1 MKILK
6 VFENNPNPKFLD
18 MAVEALRDGDIVIYP
33 TDTLYAIGCDALNNS
48 AINKICKLK
57 GINPDKTNLSII
69 CDGISMAAEYA
80 RFDNRQ
86 FKVLKTNL
94 PGPFTFILPS
104 SSSLPKVF
112 KGRKTVGIRV
122 PENNVAV
129 ELVRRLGNPILSTTI
144 SYTDD
149 DYAEIGDYFNDKNWG
164 TGNMLNIAALTVGNK
179 GTGSAY
185 QYPSELHL
193 INTTV
198 ESAGQYGS
206 YCPALYAWANQGEGL
221 GVTITYD
228 SATQFKGDLVY
239 GSGNIT
245 VNGKAAEINE

>member
-33 TDTLYAIGCDALNNS
+33 TDSLYAIGCDALNNS

-69 CDGISMAAEYA
+69 CNGISMVAEYA

-149 DYAEIGDYFNDKNWG
+149 DYAVNPE
-164 TGNMLNIAALTVGNK
+164 LIAET
-179 GTGSAY
+179 
-185 QYPSELHL
+185 
-193 INTTV
+193 
-198 ESAGQYGS
+198 
-206 YCPALYAWANQGEGL
+206 YA
-221 GVTITYD
+221 D
-228 SATQFKGDLVY
+228 SAAYLLDGGDGGLIPSTVVDMTSGELEIVREGKGDLIY
-239 GSGNIT
+239 
-245 VNGKAAEINE
+245 

>member
-6 VFENNPNPKFLD
+6 VFENNPNPKYLD
-18 MAVEALRDGDIVIYP
+18 MAVEALLDGDIVIYP

-69 CDGISMAAEYA
+69 CDGISMVAEYA

-149 DYAEIGDYFNDKNWG
+149 DYAVNPE
-164 TGNMLNIAALTVGNK
+164 LIAET
-179 GTGSAY
+179 
-185 QYPSELHL
+185 
-193 INTTV
+193 
-198 ESAGQYGS
+198 
-206 YCPALYAWANQGEGL
+206 YA
-221 GVTITYD
+221 D
-228 SATQFKGDLVY
+228 SAAYLLDGGDGGLIPSTVVDMTSGELEIVREGKGDLIY
-239 GSGNIT
+239 
-245 VNGKAAEINE
+245 

>member
-69 CDGISMAAEYA
+69 CDGISMVAEYA

-149 DYAEIGDYFNDKNWG
+149 DYAVNPELIAETYAD
-164 TGNMLNIAALTVGNK
+164 IAAYLLDGGDGGLIPSTVVDMTSG
-179 GTGSAY
+179 
-185 QYPSELHL
+185 ELE
-193 INTTV
+193 IV
-198 ESAGQYGS
+198 R
-206 YCPALYAWANQGEGL
+206 EG
-221 GVTITYD
+221 
-228 SATQFKGDLVY
+228 KGDLIY
-239 GSGNIT
+239 
-245 VNGKAAEINE
+245 

>member
-122 PENNVAV
+122 PKNNVAV

-149 DYAEIGDYFNDKNWG
+149 DYAVNPE
-164 TGNMLNIAALTVGNK
+164 LIAET
-179 GTGSAY
+179 
-185 QYPSELHL
+185 
-193 INTTV
+193 
-198 ESAGQYGS
+198 
-206 YCPALYAWANQGEGL
+206 YA
-221 GVTITYD
+221 D
-228 SATQFKGDLVY
+228 SAAYLLDGGDGGLIPSTVVDMTSGELEIVREGKGDLIY
-239 GSGNIT
+239 
-245 VNGKAAEINE
+245 

>member
-1 MKILK
+1 MKVLK

-112 KGRKTVGIRV
+112 KGRKTVGIRI

-149 DYAEIGDYFNDKNWG
+149 DYAVNPE
-164 TGNMLNIAALTVGNK
+164 LIAET
-179 GTGSAY
+179 
-185 QYPSELHL
+185 
-193 INTTV
+193 
-198 ESAGQYGS
+198 
-206 YCPALYAWANQGEGL
+206 YA
-221 GVTITYD
+221 D
-228 SATQFKGDLVY
+228 SAAYLLDGGDGGLIPSTVVDMTSGELEIVREGKGDLIY
-239 GSGNIT
+239 
-245 VNGKAAEINE
+245 

>member
-129 ELVRRLGNPILSTTI
+129 ELVRRLGSPILSTTI

-149 DYAEIGDYFNDKNWG
+149 DYAVNPE
-164 TGNMLNIAALTVGNK
+164 LIAET
-179 GTGSAY
+179 
-185 QYPSELHL
+185 
-193 INTTV
+193 
-198 ESAGQYGS
+198 
-206 YCPALYAWANQGEGL
+206 YA
-221 GVTITYD
+221 D
-228 SATQFKGDLVY
+228 SAAYLLDGGDGGLIPSTVVDMTSGELEIVREGKGDLIY
-239 GSGNIT
+239 
-245 VNGKAAEINE
+245 

>member
-1 MKILK
+1 MKVLK

-69 CDGISMAAEYA
+69 CDGISMVAEYA

-149 DYAEIGDYFNDKNWG
+149 DYAVNPE
-164 TGNMLNIAALTVGNK
+164 LIAET
-179 GTGSAY
+179 
-185 QYPSELHL
+185 
-193 INTTV
+193 
-198 ESAGQYGS
+198 
-206 YCPALYAWANQGEGL
+206 YA
-221 GVTITYD
+221 D
-228 SATQFKGDLVY
+228 SAAYLLDGGDGGLIPSTVVDMTSGELEIVREGKGDLIY
-239 GSGNIT
+239 
-245 VNGKAAEINE
+245 

>member
-149 DYAEIGDYFNDKNWG
+149 DYAVNPE
-164 TGNMLNIAALTVGNK
+164 LIAET
-179 GTGSAY
+179 
-185 QYPSELHL
+185 
-193 INTTV
+193 
-198 ESAGQYGS
+198 
-206 YCPALYAWANQGEGL
+206 YA
-221 GVTITYD
+221 D
-228 SATQFKGDLVY
+228 SAAYLLDGGDGGLIPSTVVDMASGELEIVREGKGDLIY
-239 GSGNIT
+239 
-245 VNGKAAEINE
+245 

>member
-69 CDGISMAAEYA
+69 CDGISMVAEYA

-104 SSSLPKVF
+104 SLSLPKVF

-149 DYAEIGDYFNDKNWG
+149 DYAVNPE
-164 TGNMLNIAALTVGNK
+164 LIAET
-179 GTGSAY
+179 
-185 QYPSELHL
+185 
-193 INTTV
+193 
-198 ESAGQYGS
+198 
-206 YCPALYAWANQGEGL
+206 YA
-221 GVTITYD
+221 D
-228 SATQFKGDLVY
+228 SAAYLLDGGDGGLIPSTVVDMTSGELEIVREGKGDLIY
-239 GSGNIT
+239 
-245 VNGKAAEINE
+245 

>member
-1 MKILK
+1 MKVLK

-149 DYAEIGDYFNDKNWG
+149 DYAMNPE
-164 TGNMLNIAALTVGNK
+164 LIAET
-179 GTGSAY
+179 
-185 QYPSELHL
+185 
-193 INTTV
+193 
-198 ESAGQYGS
+198 
-206 YCPALYAWANQGEGL
+206 YA
-221 GVTITYD
+221 D
-228 SATQFKGDLVY
+228 SAAYLLDGGDGGLIPSTVVDMTSGELEIVREGKGDLIY
-239 GSGNIT
+239 
-245 VNGKAAEINE
+245 

>member
-149 DYAEIGDYFNDKNWG
+149 DYAVNPE
-164 TGNMLNIAALTVGNK
+164 LIAET
-179 GTGSAY
+179 
-185 QYPSELHL
+185 
-193 INTTV
+193 
-198 ESAGQYGS
+198 
-206 YCPALYAWANQGEGL
+206 YA
-221 GVTITYD
+221 D
-228 SATQFKGDLVY
+228 SAAYLLDGGDGGLIPSTVVDMTSGELEIVREGKGDL
-239 GSGNIT
+239 IC
-245 VNGKAAEINE
+245 

>member
-149 DYAEIGDYFNDKNWG
+149 DYAVNPE
-164 TGNMLNIAALTVGNK
+164 LIA
-179 GTGSAY
+179 
-185 QYPSELHL
+185 E
-193 INTTV
+193 
-198 ESAGQYGS
+198 
-206 YCPALYAWANQGEGL
+206 
-221 GVTITYD
+221 TYTD
-228 SATQFKGDLVY
+228 SAAYLLDGGDGGLIPSTVVDMTSGELEIVREGKGDLIY
-239 GSGNIT
+239 
-245 VNGKAAEINE
+245 

>member
-6 VFENNPNPKFLD
+6 VFENNPNPKYLD

-112 KGRKTVGIRV
+112 KGRKTVGIRI

-149 DYAEIGDYFNDKNWG
+149 DYAVNPE
-164 TGNMLNIAALTVGNK
+164 LIAET
-179 GTGSAY
+179 
-185 QYPSELHL
+185 
-193 INTTV
+193 
-198 ESAGQYGS
+198 
-206 YCPALYAWANQGEGL
+206 YA
-221 GVTITYD
+221 D
-228 SATQFKGDLVY
+228 SAAYLLDGGNGGLIPSTVVDMTSGELEIVREGKGDLIY
-239 GSGNIT
+239 
-245 VNGKAAEINE
+245 

>member
-69 CDGISMAAEYA
+69 CDGISMVAEYA

-149 DYAEIGDYFNDKNWG
+149 DYAVNPE
-164 TGNMLNIAALTVGNK
+164 LIAET
-179 GTGSAY
+179 
-185 QYPSELHL
+185 
-193 INTTV
+193 
-198 ESAGQYGS
+198 
-206 YCPALYAWANQGEGL
+206 YA
-221 GVTITYD
+221 D
-228 SATQFKGDLVY
+228 SAAYLLDGGDGGLIPSTVVDMTSGELEIVREGKGVLIY
-239 GSGNIT
+239 
-245 VNGKAAEINE
+245 

>member
-1 MKILK
+1 MIILK

-69 CDGISMAAEYA
+69 CDGISMVAEYA

-149 DYAEIGDYFNDKNWG
+149 DYAVNPE
-164 TGNMLNIAALTVGNK
+164 LIAET
-179 GTGSAY
+179 
-185 QYPSELHL
+185 
-193 INTTV
+193 
-198 ESAGQYGS
+198 
-206 YCPALYAWANQGEGL
+206 YA
-221 GVTITYD
+221 D
-228 SATQFKGDLVY
+228 SAAYLLDGGDGGLIPSTVVDMTSGELEIVREGKGDLIY
-239 GSGNIT
+239 
-245 VNGKAAEINE
+245 

>member
-69 CDGISMAAEYA
+69 CNGISMVAEYA

-149 DYAEIGDYFNDKNWG
+149 DYAVNLE
-164 TGNMLNIAALTVGNK
+164 LIAET
-179 GTGSAY
+179 
-185 QYPSELHL
+185 
-193 INTTV
+193 
-198 ESAGQYGS
+198 
-206 YCPALYAWANQGEGL
+206 YA
-221 GVTITYD
+221 D
-228 SATQFKGDLVY
+228 SAAYLLDGGDGGLIPSTVVDMTSGELEIVREGKGDLIY
-239 GSGNIT
+239 
-245 VNGKAAEINE
+245 

>member
-122 PENNVAV
+122 PENNVAL

-149 DYAEIGDYFNDKNWG
+149 DYAVNPE
-164 TGNMLNIAALTVGNK
+164 LIAET
-179 GTGSAY
+179 
-185 QYPSELHL
+185 
-193 INTTV
+193 
-198 ESAGQYGS
+198 
-206 YCPALYAWANQGEGL
+206 YA
-221 GVTITYD
+221 D
-228 SATQFKGDLVY
+228 SAAYLLDGGDGGLIPSTVVDMTSGELEIVREGKGDLIY
-239 GSGNIT
+239 
-245 VNGKAAEINE
+245 

>member
-94 PGPFTFILPS
+94 PGPFTFILSS

-149 DYAEIGDYFNDKNWG
+149 DYAVNPE
-164 TGNMLNIAALTVGNK
+164 LIAET
-179 GTGSAY
+179 
-185 QYPSELHL
+185 
-193 INTTV
+193 
-198 ESAGQYGS
+198 
-206 YCPALYAWANQGEGL
+206 YA
-221 GVTITYD
+221 D
-228 SATQFKGDLVY
+228 SAAYLLDGGDGGLIPSTVVDMTSGELEIVREGKGDLIY
-239 GSGNIT
+239 
-245 VNGKAAEINE
+245 

>member
-6 VFENNPNPKFLD
+6 VFENNPNPKYLD

-94 PGPFTFILPS
+94 PGPFTFILSS

-149 DYAEIGDYFNDKNWG
+149 DYAVNPE
-164 TGNMLNIAALTVGNK
+164 LIAET
-179 GTGSAY
+179 
-185 QYPSELHL
+185 
-193 INTTV
+193 
-198 ESAGQYGS
+198 
-206 YCPALYAWANQGEGL
+206 YA
-221 GVTITYD
+221 D
-228 SATQFKGDLVY
+228 SAAYLLDGGDGGLIPSTVVDMTSGELEIVREGKGDLIY
-239 GSGNIT
+239 
-245 VNGKAAEINE
+245 

>member
-6 VFENNPNPKFLD
+6 VFDNNPNPKYID
-18 MAVEALRDGDIVIYP
+18 MVVEALRDGEIIIYP
-33 TDTLYAIGCDALNNS
+33 TDTLYAIGCDALNNN

-69 CDGISMAAEYA
+69 CDGISMVAEYA

-149 DYAEIGDYFNDKNWG
+149 DYAVNPE
-164 TGNMLNIAALTVGNK
+164 LIAET
-179 GTGSAY
+179 
-185 QYPSELHL
+185 
-193 INTTV
+193 
-198 ESAGQYGS
+198 
-206 YCPALYAWANQGEGL
+206 YA
-221 GVTITYD
+221 D
-228 SATQFKGDLVY
+228 SAAYLLDGGDGGLIPSTVVDMTSGELEIVREGKGDLIY
-239 GSGNIT
+239 
-245 VNGKAAEINE
+245 

>member
-6 VFENNPNPKFLD
+6 VFENNPNLKFLD

-69 CDGISMAAEYA
+69 CDGISMVAEYA

-149 DYAEIGDYFNDKNWG
+149 DYAVNPE
-164 TGNMLNIAALTVGNK
+164 LIAET
-179 GTGSAY
+179 
-185 QYPSELHL
+185 
-193 INTTV
+193 
-198 ESAGQYGS
+198 
-206 YCPALYAWANQGEGL
+206 YA
-221 GVTITYD
+221 D
-228 SATQFKGDLVY
+228 SAAYLLDGGDGGLIPSTVVDMTSGELEIVREGKGDLIY
-239 GSGNIT
+239 
-245 VNGKAAEINE
+245 

>member
-69 CDGISMAAEYA
+69 CDGISMVAEYA

-149 DYAEIGDYFNDKNWG
+149 DYAVNPE
-164 TGNMLNIAALTVGNK
+164 LIAET
-179 GTGSAY
+179 
-185 QYPSELHL
+185 
-193 INTTV
+193 
-198 ESAGQYGS
+198 
-206 YCPALYAWANQGEGL
+206 YA
-221 GVTITYD
+221 D
-228 SATQFKGDLVY
+228 SAAYLLDGGDGGLIPSTVVDMTSGELEIVRDGRGDLIY
-239 GSGNIT
+239 
-245 VNGKAAEINE
+245 

>member
-18 MAVEALRDGDIVIYP
+18 MAVEALRDGNIVIYP

-69 CDGISMAAEYA
+69 CDGISMVAEYA

-94 PGPFTFILPS
+94 PGPSTFILPS

-149 DYAEIGDYFNDKNWG
+149 DYAVNPE
-164 TGNMLNIAALTVGNK
+164 LIAET
-179 GTGSAY
+179 
-185 QYPSELHL
+185 
-193 INTTV
+193 
-198 ESAGQYGS
+198 
-206 YCPALYAWANQGEGL
+206 YA
-221 GVTITYD
+221 D
-228 SATQFKGDLVY
+228 SAAYLLDGGDGGLIPSTVVDMTSGELEIVREGKGDLIY
-239 GSGNIT
+239 
-245 VNGKAAEINE
+245 

>member
-69 CDGISMAAEYA
+69 CDGISMVAEYA

-149 DYAEIGDYFNDKNWG
+149 DYAVNPE
-164 TGNMLNIAALTVGNK
+164 LIAET
-179 GTGSAY
+179 
-185 QYPSELHL
+185 
-193 INTTV
+193 
-198 ESAGQYGS
+198 
-206 YCPALYAWANQGEGL
+206 YA
-221 GVTITYD
+221 D
-228 SATQFKGDLVY
+228 SAAYLLDGGDGGLIPSTVVDMTSGELEIVREGKGDLIY
-239 GSGNIT
+239 
-245 VNGKAAEINE
+245 

>member
-18 MAVEALRDGDIVIYP
+18 MAVEALRDGNIVIYP

-69 CDGISMAAEYA
+69 CDGISMVAEYA

-149 DYAEIGDYFNDKNWG
+149 DYAVNPE
-164 TGNMLNIAALTVGNK
+164 LIAET
-179 GTGSAY
+179 
-185 QYPSELHL
+185 
-193 INTTV
+193 
-198 ESAGQYGS
+198 
-206 YCPALYAWANQGEGL
+206 YA
-221 GVTITYD
+221 D
-228 SATQFKGDLVY
+228 SAAYLLDGGDGGLIPSTVVDMTSGELEIVREGKGDLIY
-239 GSGNIT
+239 
-245 VNGKAAEINE
+245 

>member
-6 VFENNPNPKFLD
+6 VFENNPNPKYLD

-149 DYAEIGDYFNDKNWG
+149 DYAVNPE
-164 TGNMLNIAALTVGNK
+164 LIAET
-179 GTGSAY
+179 
-185 QYPSELHL
+185 
-193 INTTV
+193 
-198 ESAGQYGS
+198 
-206 YCPALYAWANQGEGL
+206 YA
-221 GVTITYD
+221 D
-228 SATQFKGDLVY
+228 SAAYLLDGGDGGLIPSTVVDMTSGELEIVREGKGDLIY
-239 GSGNIT
+239 
-245 VNGKAAEINE
+245 